1 MSKVLV
7 VFGTKTGATQDIAEW
22 IGAEV
27 SETGHEV
34 TVASAPDAP
43 PPDGFEAVIVGS
55 GVRAGNW
62 HSPVTDWVVEHADR
76 LRELPVAFFT
86 VGMTMATQPERADEV
101 RAWTDALI
109 EKSGVEPIDIGLFA
123 GMNEPKRFSLP
134 ERLILKAMKVPEG
147 DFRDEA
153 AVRKWARKTAGK
165 VGLA

>member
-1 MSKVLV
+1 
-7 VFGTKTGATQDIAEW
+7 
-22 IGAEV
+22 
-27 SETGHEV
+27 
-34 TVASAPDAP
+34 
-43 PPDGFEAVIVGS
+43 
-55 GVRAGNW
+55 
-62 HSPVTDWVVEHADR
+62 VVEHADR